1 MVVEDGKKGLEGET
15 EKSREKRRRNDEMA
29 EL

>member
-1 MVVEDGKKGLEGET
+1 MAVEDGKKGLEGET
-15 EKSREKRRRNDEMA
+15 AESREKRRRNDGMA